1 MNVGSSIRGE
11 HMSKLRRLVLIA
23 FAIGAVAGGVA
34 VAGSA
39 TAGDARVVAG
49 PDCNVN
55 HGC

>member
-1 MNVGSSIRGE
+1 
-11 HMSKLRRLVLIA
+11 MSKLRRLVLIA

-39 TAGDARVVAG
+39 VPSDARVVAG

>member
-1 MNVGSSIRGE
+1 
-11 HMSKLRRLVLIA
+11 MSKLRRLVLIA

-34 VAGSA
+34 VTGSA
-39 TAGDARVVAG
+39 VASDASVVAL